1 MRHEAITVADAK
13 NKICCN
19 IVVTSHL
26 TTRTCIGSGCMAWRW
41 YETIE
46 ETIYAPK
53 ENTVRPQ
60 MPKVERVIY
69 KPKEDWIG
77 YCGLAGK
84 L

>member
-1 MRHEAITVADAK
+1 MRHEAITERDAK
-13 NKICCN
+13 NKDCCN
-19 IVVTSHL
+19 LMATSFNE
-26 TTRTCIGSGCMAWRW
+26 RIRCSASICMAWRW

-53 ENTVRPQ
+53 EKSYVPQ

-69 KPKEDWIG
+69 KAKEDWTG
-77 YCGLAGK
+77 YCGLGGK